1 MTQERFA
8 LWPPLLVIGLI
19 LIILGLVLAA
29 VNYPQWG
36 GGLAGGATFL
46 LAAAAGQRFG
56 SRLTRGAPP
65 PQIVDPCRTPPMRRG
80 A

>member
-8 LWPPLLVIGLI
+8 LWPPLLGIGLMA
-19 LIILGLVLAA
+19 LILGLVLTAA
-29 VNYPQWG
+29 NYPQWG
-36 GGLAGGATFL
+36 GGLAGGAAFL

-56 SRLTRGAPP
+56 AHLTRGDPP
-65 PQIVDPCRTPPMRRG
+65 PQIVDPDRTPPMQRG